1 MGQIRTKGI
10 VLVENN
16 LGDYDK
22 IVTMLTPGMGKISCV
37 AKGARRPKSLLM
49 AGTQFLCFADY
60 MMYKGNNTYNIKT

>member
-1 MGQIRTKGI
+1 MGQLKTKGI

-22 IVTMLTPGMGKISCV
+22 MLTILTPGMGKISCT

-60 MMYKGNNTYNIKT
+60 LINK